1 MKRLIMGSFL
11 GACLLFQGL
20 PAKSQDKPNPAKD
33 ETKNA
38 ESRPE
43 GPLVKV
49 LFVLAEYEGEKKVKT
64 LSYIMLIHADSTSKT
79 RIGSRVPV
87 ATGKDNGAVQFQYVD
102 VGTNLD
108 CSARP
113 TQDGR
118 YQLRMSLERSW
129 VEGDVSIDNEMKAN
143 PSQERRESVFREP
156 IIHQAKFDN
165 TIYLRDGQTLELN
178 SATDPVSGKIIKVEV
193 TLNALK

>member
-11 GACLLFQGL
+11 GACLLLQ
-20 PAKSQDKPNPAKD
+20 AVSARSQDKPNPPKD
-33 ETKNA
+33 ETKSA

-87 ATGKDNGAVQFQYVD
+87 ATGKDNGATQFQYID

-113 TQDGR
+113 AQDGR

-129 VEGDVSIDNEMKAN
+129 VEGDVSLGDELKAN
-143 PSQERRESVFREP
+143 TSQEHKDSVFREP

-178 SATDPVSGKIIKVEV
+178 SATDPVSGKVIKVEV
-193 TLNALK
+193 TLNVLK